1 MDYFHLPLLVRE
13 NTILPVGKEEERP
26 DYDYH
31 TDTVLKVYEPKEG
44 VPAEI
49 TIPDMNGQK
58 KIHIQMS
65 YENGKLRLTS
75 DGGKNLSV
83 VCETDKNILAELVM
97 MES

>member
-1 MDYFHLPLLVRE
+1 M
-13 NTILPVGKEEERP
+13 
-26 DYDYH
+26 
-31 TDTVLKVYEPKEG
+31 LKVYEPKEG

-75 DGGKNLSV
+75 DGGKKLSV

-97 MES
+97 TES